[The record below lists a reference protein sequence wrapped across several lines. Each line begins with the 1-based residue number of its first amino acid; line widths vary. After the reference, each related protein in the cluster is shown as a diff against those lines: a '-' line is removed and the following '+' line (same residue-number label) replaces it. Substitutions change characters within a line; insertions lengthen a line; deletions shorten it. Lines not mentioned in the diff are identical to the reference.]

1 MQLLLVVLGVVGAR
15 VAREAGGVEC
25 EETGLQTMQSDFNNC
40 AVELS
45 YKFEAEREGENEEV
59 SYLPLKKNSLMPNV
73 KLEILPG
80 NMCTVIRHM
89 PGSPP
94 PTPYFPNH
102 LPNIALMVRLRHNIR
117 STCYLLLYRGSHL
130 MREGEE

>member
-25 EETGLQTMQSDFNNC
+25 EESGLQTMQADFNNC

-59 SYLPLKKNSLMPNV
+59 SSFQSIGPLKNTISLDTCNAPNV
-73 KLEILPG
+73 
-80 NMCTVIRHM
+80 
-89 PGSPP
+89 
-94 PTPYFPNH
+94 
-102 LPNIALMVRLRHNIR
+102 VRK
-117 STCYLLLYRGSHL
+117 
-130 MREGEE
+130 

>member
-25 EETGLQTMQSDFNNC
+25 EESGLQTMQSDFNNC

-59 SYLPLKKNSLMPNV
+59 SSLQSVCCGQNLMKFCPEIGVLSFAICQVPLP
-73 KLEILPG
+73 
-80 NMCTVIRHM
+80 
-89 PGSPP
+89 
-94 PTPYFPNH
+94 PYFTNH
-102 LPNIALMVRLRHNIR
+102 LPNTALMAQ
-117 STCYLLLYRGSHL
+117 
-130 MREGEE
+130 

>member
-25 EETGLQTMQSDFNNC
+25 EESGLQTMQSDFNNC

-59 SYLPLKKNSLMPNV
+59 SYFQSV
-73 KLEILPG
+73 
-80 NMCTVIRHM
+80 CR
-89 PGSPP
+89 
-94 PTPYFPNH
+94 
-102 LPNIALMVRLRHNIR
+102 
-117 STCYLLLYRGSHL
+117 
-130 MREGEE
+130 